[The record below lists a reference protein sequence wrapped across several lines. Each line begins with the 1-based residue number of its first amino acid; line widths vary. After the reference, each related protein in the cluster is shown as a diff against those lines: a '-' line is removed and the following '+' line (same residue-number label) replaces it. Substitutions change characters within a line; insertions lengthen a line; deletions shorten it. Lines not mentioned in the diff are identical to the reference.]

1 MPSAFPLLHESLQTV
16 LSQRM
21 GWNELREVQERSY
34 SAVIQGHDVL
44 IIAPTAGGKSE
55 AALIPVIDNL
65 IKNGWPGIACLY
77 VSPLKAL
84 INDQEDRFTTFC
96 IPTGLTLVKW
106 HGDVPKGDRS
116 WKEGETPHIL
126 MITPESLEVLLHE
139 TKLQTALK
147 NLRYVIIDELHAF
160 VESERGAHLKTLLYR
175 IDRIANRHIQRIGLS
190 ATVGNPEEILRWLGD
205 NRQGEE
211 LVAIPAPSREK
222 RFSFVLAPEEEDR
235 MNEVIRL
242 VKGKKALV
250 FVNSRREAE
259 NVMGAISHKVG
270 NIHIHHSSVST
281 AQRKAAEEAFT
292 SDGGA
297 CIICTSTLELGIDIG
312 DLDVVVQISPPGSV
326 SSFLQRMGRSGRRGK
341 SAYVA
346 WVLKDACELLCSAAI
361 IECAMKKMVE
371 PLRPQKY
378 PYDVLVQQALLYI
391 HRTKRTTQKQ
401 LVKTLHDLPPF
412 AAFSL
417 QVIQRII
424 MHAVKSGYI
433 TTDGDVLMLGEQA
446 EKEFGA
452 ANFRDLYSV
461 IEGGE
466 SFRAV
471 TPDGEVVGTLD
482 ARFVGGKS
490 GGDFSLGG
498 KVWQMVKCDEGHNL
512 VVVVPG
518 TEQTSRAF
526 WTGGGQAVFSPL
538 LCSAVQKI
546 IARKKTILPLLPK
559 EEGVLTERIHRL
571 PAGIPGTGLCVRER
585 TFGKRVEV
593 AVYSFNGGTFN
604 RLLTILLGRQLGGK
618 AKIRYNDF
626 IILVKNAGKEEAVQ
640 RVTDALRTIKSF
652 DKAAIGQQLQDL
664 PAGVWKFGSVLP
676 PDLLQEMALSEQYRV
691 EDFLET
697 IRDIAILPVTD
708 PADVPPADTDPDVI
722 P

>member
-1 MPSAFPLLHESLQTV
+1 
-16 LSQRM
+16 
-21 GWNELREVQERSY
+21 
-34 SAVIQGHDVL
+34 
-44 IIAPTAGGKSE
+44 
-55 AALIPVIDNL
+55 
-65 IKNGWPGIACLY
+65 
-77 VSPLKAL
+77 
-84 INDQEDRFTTFC
+84 
-96 IPTGLTLVKW
+96 
-106 HGDVPKGDRS
+106 
-116 WKEGETPHIL
+116 
-126 MITPESLEVLLHE
+126 
-139 TKLQTALK
+139 
-147 NLRYVIIDELHAF
+147 
-160 VESERGAHLKTLLYR
+160 
-175 IDRIANRHIQRIGLS
+175 
-190 ATVGNPEEILRWLGD
+190 
-205 NRQGEE
+205 
-211 LVAIPAPSREK
+211 
-222 RFSFVLAPEEEDR
+222 
-235 MNEVIRL
+235 
-242 VKGKKALV
+242 
-250 FVNSRREAE
+250 
-259 NVMGAISHKVG
+259 
-270 NIHIHHSSVST
+270 
-281 AQRKAAEEAFT
+281 
-292 SDGGA
+292 
-297 CIICTSTLELGIDIG
+297 
-312 DLDVVVQISPPGSV
+312 
-326 SSFLQRMGRSGRRGK
+326 
-341 SAYVA
+341 
-346 WVLKDACELLCSAAI
+346 
-361 IECAMKKMVE
+361 
-371 PLRPQKY
+371 
-378 PYDVLVQQALLYI
+378 
-391 HRTKRTTQKQ
+391 
-401 LVKTLHDLPPF
+401 
-412 AAFSL
+412 
-417 QVIQRII
+417 
-424 MHAVKSGYI
+424 
-433 TTDGDVLMLGEQA
+433 
-446 EKEFGA
+446 
-452 ANFRDLYSV
+452 
-461 IEGGE
+461 
-466 SFRAV
+466 
-471 TPDGEVVGTLD
+471 VVGTLD

-676 PDLLQEMALSEQYRV
+676 PDLLQEMALSEQYRA